1 MTRGIYAYIDKETN
15 KIVYVGKDSYIH
27 EGRRKQQHLSPY
39 KYDQQPF
46 NKILQNNPDRYIY
59 KVLEEGDFSD
69 DMLDALEKKY
79 IRQYNTHRPCTGH
92 GWNFT
97 IGGDGSLGYRHT
109 LEARKKISEIQI
121 GKKLSQ
127 EHKFNISRKH
137 NTTGYYRVYKDKDST
152 CKQGFLW
159 CYGYRDEEG
168 KKKKIT
174 SVDLSA
180 LEKKVKDRSLLWRKI

>member
-69 DMLDALEKKY
+69 DMLDALEK
-79 IRQYNTHRPCTGH
+79 
-92 GWNFT
+92 
-97 IGGDGSLGYRHT
+97 
-109 LEARKKISEIQI
+109 
-121 GKKLSQ
+121 
-127 EHKFNISRKH
+127 NIF
-137 NTTGYYRVYKDKDST
+137 DST
-152 CKQGFLW
+152 ILI
-159 CYGYRDEEG
+159 DH
-168 KKKKIT
+168 
-174 SVDLSA
+174 A
-180 LEKKVKDRSLLWRKI
+180 LVMVGILLLVVMVHSDIDIL